1 MEVGALVAIQL
12 VYVQVGGISI
22 LTALQDGSHHAQQQ
36 QRKSTSPHAR
46 GQKLPPSSLLW
57 LAPARTWHSFMAA
70 FAVGERFA
78 PFKSFDQVGFVSTAA
93 PCHVVGSLCRRTA
106 MF

>member
-46 GQKLPPSSLLW
+46 GQKLPTSSLLW
-57 LAPARTWHSFMAA
+57 LAPART
-70 FAVGERFA
+70 
-78 PFKSFDQVGFVSTAA
+78 
-93 PCHVVGSLCRRTA
+93 
-106 MF
+106 